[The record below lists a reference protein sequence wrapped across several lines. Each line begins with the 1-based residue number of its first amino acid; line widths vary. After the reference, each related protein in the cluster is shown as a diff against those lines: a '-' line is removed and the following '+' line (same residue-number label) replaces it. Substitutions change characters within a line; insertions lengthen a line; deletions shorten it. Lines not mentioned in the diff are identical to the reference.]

1 MGITARNVPDVHK
14 RILDMLG
21 LSSRSDLASP
31 EALAANLRRAAAL
44 HCPASPTTLVRAV
57 IRSLRDLVPDLEA
70 ISEQAQQILE
80 AMTAYGDLLETRDVS
95 GADLSQRPNLVYAAP
110 PAFVMRDNGSAL
122 LLGIAADRV
131 AALPDDLE
139 PLVRFANHT
148 RRLPASIADL
158 RDRLRDYGLLDLSHA
173 AWLKCP
179 TAEPAEA
186 LIARLDRQL
195 EACQPLATGIDGL
208 TVIDPSKPVTYYRGR
223 WIDKIELTGKFV
235 GRRPQVYGADLWVY
249 VELKDGRPQRFIDL
263 PLAKSRFRGCDE
275 AWHIQAAIDAIQGVS
290 QHFQR
295 RTSDDD
301 FVTMDFFSP
310 LPMWAVRRLDAIGE
324 RVPPTHCLL
333 SYRIPRGEADEECAF
348 LHRHLWMID
357 STGTASKD

>member
-1 MGITARNVPDVHK
+1 MGITVRSASDVHK

-21 LSSRSDLASP
+21 LFSTSNLTSP

-57 IRSLRDLVPDLEA
+57 IRSLRDLVPDLDP
-70 ISEQAQQILE
+70 ISEHAQQILE

-95 GADLSQRPNLVYAAP
+95 GAGQSQRPTLLYAAP

-139 PLVRFANHT
+139 KLVQYTNHT
-148 RRLPASIADL
+148 RRLPAGIADL
-158 RDRLRDYGLLDLSHA
+158 RDRLRDYGVLELSHA

-179 TAEPAEA
+179 PAETAEA
-186 LIARLDRQL
+186 LLARLDRQL
-195 EACQPLATGIDGL
+195 DTCQPLITGMDGL
-208 TVIDPSKPVTYYRGR
+208 SIIDSSKPVTYYRGR
-223 WIDKIELTGKFV
+223 WIEKIELTGKFV
-235 GRRPQVYGADLWVY
+235 GRRPQAYGADFWIY
-249 VELKDGRPQRFIDL
+249 VELKDGRPQRFVDL
-263 PLAKSRFRGCDE
+263 PLSKSRFRGCDE
-275 AWHIQAAIDAIQGVS
+275 AWHIQAAIDAVQGVP
-290 QHFQR
+290 QQFQR
-295 RTSDDD
+295 RTSDNE

-310 LPMWAVRRLDAIGE
+310 LPMWAVRRLDAIGD
-324 RVPPTHCLL
+324 RVPPTRCLL

-348 LHRHLWMID
+348 LQRHLWMID
-357 STGTASKD
+357 STGTGNKD